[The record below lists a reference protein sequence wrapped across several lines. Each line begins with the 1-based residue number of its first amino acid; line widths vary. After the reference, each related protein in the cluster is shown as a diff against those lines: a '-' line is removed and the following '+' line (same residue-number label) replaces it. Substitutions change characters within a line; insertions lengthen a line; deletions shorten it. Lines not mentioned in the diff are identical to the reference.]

1 MPDPGESARLYYFD
15 ALLLGGAGTVYVY
28 EPVENPLHPVEIWH
42 KRFSGDYRNS
52 HIYSRLLSQDL
63 TILQATTESISK
75 QGSALI
81 RLELYPPAPDS
92 IITVDNVDGLAS
104 DSSHSFRAQINE
116 PTTFLFGSPQDN
128 GVAKYQI
135 EYLEPGP
142 DSVRVILTR
151 FRKYVGN
158 ETYHLNGK
166 DYPAMRYTVDETLE
180 TETEGFTTTT
190 WTTTEIYAKGLGLVY
205 YKKAIEEGFVLE
217 YRLKEIVGY
226 EQYVSRG
233 KK

>member
-1 MPDPGESARLYYFD
+1 
-15 ALLLGGAGTVYVY
+15 
-28 EPVENPLHPVEIWH
+28 
-42 KRFSGDYRNS
+42 
-52 HIYSRLLSQDL
+52 
-63 TILQATTESISK
+63 
-75 QGSALI
+75 
-81 RLELYPPAPDS
+81 
-92 IITVDNVDGLAS
+92 
-104 DSSHSFRAQINE
+104 
-116 PTTFLFGSPQDN
+116 
-128 GVAKYQI
+128 VAKYQI

-205 YKKAIEEGFVLE
+205 YKKAIEDGFVLE